1 MREIVQNKFYN
12 NLIGGMLMS
21 KHIRQEVLKFLNDGQ
36 NVIVLC
42 LTSCLDTKRRTS
54 SMLFDEQT
62 FIKLGMK
69 NAFTNVMRKKFGKNI
84 QIDFDMDTLA
94 NNENDFFSMQYE
106 KLLKRYYTGHE
117 KLIRQKALEYI
128 QNIDEQMRQI

>member
-1 MREIVQNKFYN
+1 
-12 NLIGGMLMS
+12 
-21 KHIRQEVLKFLNDGQ
+21 
-36 NVIVLC
+36 
-42 LTSCLDTKRRTS
+42 
-54 SMLFDEQT
+54 
-62 FIKLGMK
+62 MK